1 MRDQSVIVRDPIPI
15 NLWQAISDIMSKH
28 IQELSQAEASSAS
41 DSESDNGVSIPGEE
55 NSAFFSDEDESL
67 ISSTDGKKNIST
79 ISDHKGIETNLS
91 LEFLQSELKKSRKEI
106 EELREVTEKQRLQL
120 SGGHGIGR
128 DKHWTRNVGQWVK
141 LELFPKVKFITG
153 DIELDERGP
162 TSLALSFRAH
172 FPSLFMGTDKD
183 FESIWQ
189 TYKNDINKV
198 MSEKRNA
205 VVTTLKHAFA
215 SK

>member
-41 DSESDNGVSIPGEE
+41 DSESDNGVSIPGAE
-55 NSAFFSDEDESL
+55 NSDFFSDEDESL

-120 SGGHGIGR
+120 SGGHGIGTEMLVNGSNLNFSQ
-128 DKHWTRNVGQWVK
+128 KSSLSQVILNLMK
-141 LELFPKVKFITG
+141 G
-153 DIELDERGP
+153 DQLVWHSHFVL
-162 TSLALSFRAH
+162 TSQVYSWEPIRTSSQFGRHIRMILI
-172 FPSLFMGTDKD
+172 K
-183 FESIWQ
+183 
-189 TYKNDINKV
+189 
-198 MSEKRNA
+198 
-205 VVTTLKHAFA
+205 
-215 SK
+215 

>member
-41 DSESDNGVSIPGEE
+41 DSESDNGVSIPGAE
-55 NSAFFSDEDESL
+55 NSDFFSDEDESL

-106 EELREVTEKQRLQL
+106 EELREVTEKRRGMTVAEILL
-120 SGGHGIGR
+120 LVSGYYSDAHGCS
-128 DKHWTRNVGQWVK
+128 N
-141 LELFPKVKFITG
+141 
-153 DIELDERGP
+153 
-162 TSLALSFRAH
+162 
-172 FPSLFMGTDKD
+172 
-183 FESIWQ
+183 Q
-189 TYKNDINKV
+189 TID
-198 MSEKRNA
+198 A
-205 VVTTLKHAFA
+205 T
-215 SK
+215 